1 MTARCIL
8 FVLFLPLSLLSQEF
22 SKLENFKSELKKNI
36 SEEKRFALQQNLIDI
51 YRIYNP
57 DSCLFYTQKN
67 LILIRKNGWNSKK
80 GKALLGLASYYTE
93 KNNISQAIQYN
104 RESFAIN
111 TRNKDGYTL
120 ADNYYMFGRLAHQK
134 GEHAEAVG
142 NYLKAVD
149 LGTKYKNLWI
159 VNAAYRSLAFLYLD
173 ESNKEKTYENINKA
187 LKIAQESRS
196 QEALGFSHGVLA
208 EIERSLGKP
217 KEAQID
223 FIKAYEYFK
232 NTENE
237 YGQAWLLTNWSLLD
251 VDDLI
256 KEYKMQRQA
265 QKIWDK
271 ISPSHYMSVANHY
284 NMAFSYLD
292 LYKQYGKYKSRLP
305 WNKSQLLQEAEKEFA
320 ISKKIAA
327 GNNNKQWVMFNYG
340 GLSELSRLKGDLD
353 GYAENFQEYYN
364 IRDSIY
370 SQSRKNEMA
379 KLESQKVVEQ
389 KNKEIALNQLMI
401 KTKEK
406 EKLYYLLVILA
417 FLITG
422 ILMFFM
428 YRQSKKNSK
437 RLEKL
442 NTELDKANKTKMQFF
457 GILNHDLRSPVA
469 GLIHFLH
476 LQKEAPDLMDDE
488 TKKRLEDKVIRSS
501 ENLLQQMEDLLLWSK
516 GQMNNFAPE
525 IKEVGI
531 GEIFRDI
538 DENFSWVENISFRFD
553 FPDSMNILT
562 DKEYL
567 KTITRNLTNN
577 AVKVLE
583 QKEGEKTISWKAYSD
598 EHKHYL
604 SITDNG
610 EGASI
615 EKFRALF
622 DDTVTIGTKRGLG
635 LHLIRDLSKAIGM
648 DIEVKTQKDKGST
661 IILSSEKI

>member
-1 MTARCIL
+1 MVARSL
-8 FVLFLPLSLLSQEF
+8 FFMLFLPLTLLSQEF
-22 SKLENFKSELKKNI
+22 SKLEYFKSELRKNI

-67 LILIRKNGWNSKK
+67 LVLIKKNGWQSRK
-80 GKALLGLASYYTE
+80 GKILLGLASYYTE
-93 KNNISQAIQYN
+93 KNSTGLAYRYN
-104 RESFAIN
+104 KESAAIN
-111 TRNKDGYTL
+111 TKNKDLYSL
-120 ADNYYMFGRLAHQK
+120 ADNYYMSGRLAHQK
-134 GEHAEAVG
+134 GEHAEAVK

-149 LGTKYKNLWI
+149 LGTKSKNLWI
-159 VNAAYRSLAFLYLD
+159 VNSAYRSLAFLYLD
-173 ESNKEKTYENINKA
+173 ESNKEKAYENINKA
-187 LKIAQESRS
+187 LKVAGESHS
-196 QEALGFSHGVLA
+196 QEALGFCHGVLA

-217 KEAQID
+217 KEA
-223 FIKAYEYFK
+223 YEYFK

-237 YGQAWLLTNWSLLD
+237 FGQAWLLTNWSLLNA
-251 VDDLI
+251 DDLM
-256 KEYKMQRQA
+256 KEYNMQRQA

-271 ISPSHYMSVANHY
+271 ISPNHYMSVANHY
-284 NMAFSYLD
+284 NMAFSFLEF
-292 LYKQYGKYKSRLP
+292 YKQYGKYGSRLP
-305 WNKSQLLQEAEKEFA
+305 WSKSRLLKEAQQEFA

-340 GLSELSRLKGDLD
+340 GLSELSRLEGDLD
-353 GYAENFQEYYN
+353 GFAENFQQYYN
-364 IRDSIY
+364 TRDSIY

-389 KNKEIALNQLMI
+389 KNKEIALNKLII
-401 KTKEK
+401 KNKER
-406 EKLYYLLVILA
+406 EKLYYLLGLLA
-417 FLITG
+417 FLIIG
-422 ILMFFM
+422 ILMFFL
-428 YRQSKKNSK
+428 YRQSKRSSN

-442 NTELDKANKTKMQFF
+442 NAELDKANKTKMQFF

-476 LQKEAPDLMDDE
+476 LQKEAPGLMDAE
-488 TKKRLEDKVIRSS
+488 TRKRLENKVITAS

-516 GQMNNFAPE
+516 GQMDHFAPE
-525 IKEVGI
+525 MKTVPVSTV
-531 GEIFRDI
+531 FKDI
-538 DENFSWVENISFRFD
+538 EENFSWVENIRFQFD
-553 FPDSMNILT
+553 FPENLTLVT

-583 QKEGEKTISWKAYSD
+583 QKEDEKIIIWKAYSD
-598 EHKHYL
+598 GKKNFL

-622 DDTVTIGTKRGLG
+622 DDSVTIGTKKGLG
-635 LHLIRDLSKAIGM
+635 LHLIRDLSRAIGM
-648 DIEVKTQKDKGST
+648 DIEVKTEKDKGST